1 MREEKKLITAEY
13 LARLNASPFFIAAE
27 YTGMTV
33 SGFTELRKRLRGAG
47 AEVHVVKN
55 TVFRAAAKEAGI
67 TDLSSALTGQ
77 LAMVTGA
84 RQYTLRRLL
93 TGQLA
98 MVTGKADIFAAA
110 KVVKTFAKEFDKPKI
125 RFGYL
130 GSQALT
136 AEEVGQMADLPSLD
150 ALRGQLAGLLLEPA
164 ARIARVIQL
173 HVDKT
178 TGGEVEQPAA

>member
-67 TDLSSALTGQ
+67 TDLSSA
-77 LAMVTGA
+77 
-84 RQYTLRRLL
+84 L